1 MPSAAEILAGLG
13 AIANER
19 MAVAVGWHV
28 ALAAAVAGVLVGW
41 RPSLRTARVGL
52 AVLAGSVAAWA
63 WVYANPFN
71 GIAFGLLALLL
82 LAGAFR
88 GTGGS
93 AAAATSAARWLGA
106 VLIGFGWVYPHF
118 LVSQPLLAYVIAA
131 PTGLIPCPTLSVLT
145 GFALLSR
152 DLIPRS
158 MALTLAGYGVFY
170 SLFGALRLGVWL
182 DAGLLIGAVA
192 LMATAWRSDYRGS
205 GSNT

>member
-1 MPSAAEILAGLG
+1 MPGASEILAGLG

-28 ALAAAVAGVLVGW
+28 VLAAAIGGLLLGW
-41 RPSLRTARVGL
+41 RPSFRMARVGL
-52 AVLAGSVAAWA
+52 AVLAGSVATWA
-63 WVYANPFN
+63 WIYANPFN

-88 GTGGS
+88 GAEGS
-93 AAAATSAARWLGA
+93 AAAATSAARRLGA
-106 VLIGFGWVYPHF
+106 VLIGFGWAYPHF
-118 LVSQPLLAYVIAA
+118 LVSQPLPAYVIAA
-131 PTGLIPCPTLSVLT
+131 PTGLIPCPTLSVLI
-145 GFALLSR
+145 GFALLRR

-158 MALTLAGYGVFY
+158 MALTLAGYGVVY

-192 LMATAWRSDYRGS
+192 LMAAAWRSDYRGS